1 MIVVLLGAPGSGKGT
16 QAKRLQTQ
24 KNLPHL
30 STGDMFRANISQ
42 GTPLGMEAKKFMD
55 QGLLVPDSVT
65 VGMLKDRIS
74 KPDCSSGFILDGFP
88 RNVAQA
94 GVLDEMLAGEG
105 KKIDHAVMFEVPDDE
120 VIRRLAGRRV
130 CSKCGAIYHAEDSP
144 PKNGSTC
151 DKCGGPV
158 IQRVDDQKDVI
169 AKRVGVYW
177 KETAPM
183 VDFYRNSKR
192 LKTVDA
198 TVNPDKVYSALE
210 KALQ

>member
-16 QAKRLQTQ
+16 QAKRLQAQ

-42 GTPLGMEAKKFMD
+42 GTPLGLEAKKFMD
-55 QGLLVPDSVT
+55 QGSLVPDSVT

-74 KPDCSSGFILDGFP
+74 KPDCAGGFILDGFP

-94 GVLDEMLAGEG
+94 EVLEQMLASIG
-105 KKIDHAVMFEVPDDE
+105 KKTDHVVLFEVPDQE
-120 VIRRLAGRRV
+120 VIRRLSGRRV

-144 PKNGSTC
+144 PKKAGVCDSCGSE
-151 DKCGGPV
+151 V
-158 IQRVDDQKDVI
+158 IQRADDQVEVI
-169 AKRVGVYW
+169 SKRVGVYW
-177 KETAPM
+177 NETAPM
-183 VDFYRNSKR
+183 VDFYRNSGKM
-192 LKTVDA
+192 KTVDA
-198 TVNPDKVYSALE
+198 TVSPDQVYSAVE